1 MILKDIHISGF
12 GKYTHEDLSFS
23 EGVNVIYGENG
34 SGKSTLH
41 AYLKSMLFGM
51 ERGRGRAAHTDS
63 YSRCYPW
70 SSQAPYGGSLTFS
83 TEEGEF
89 LLERCL
95 DAKNRTLAVR
105 RASTGQLA
113 AASQEELD
121 KLLSGLTEE
130 AYRNTISIEQLKAA
144 TDGSLSEELK
154 NHLSSLALSG
164 TSTLDVSHTMAALK
178 EQKKALQKTLN
189 KEAEKQYRTLFHEIC
204 ETEDRLKTM
213 DSQPEELTHQIKEL
227 QVKLQKEQ
235 DESSRLEQLAGE
247 QEQALEDHSLSGIRD
262 IEIYQ
267 DRIQD
272 AFAAHRLAAEENSRR
287 QKRSLLV
294 RDVLSGVFAC
304 LIFLLLGFG
313 TLFYEQLPFVNTPFP
328 LPRMPFLILFFISA
342 GISFLVTVILFIRSK
357 KDDSDS
363 EAMAAET
370 EQFLIQEFKTH
381 LGTSEVNEDN
391 RKALEDKLAE
401 YDLLKR
407 SLADTKARA
416 AASLKATVALQ
427 EQLRTAGEEM
437 ARCQKQAWEF
447 EQAVSRLS
455 DLEDQK
461 TALGRTLE
469 ANCLTEEKIN
479 AITLAEDTIS
489 SLSAKLHETFSPVLN
504 SRVSEILC
512 AITDGVY
519 DKLMIDEDL
528 KVTVRN
534 GGRTIPLEALS
545 RGTIEQVYLA
555 LRISAVEI
563 LYPGISLPI
572 LLDDTFAYY
581 DDARL
586 HNTLKWLSENYSG
599 QVLLFTCHKRE
610 AAFLSRLGV
619 PYHLVALS

>member
-23 EGVNVIYGENG
+23 EGINVIYGENG

-70 SSQAPYGGSLTFS
+70 NSQAPYGGSLTFS
-83 TEEGEF
+83 TEEGDF

-95 DAKNRTLAVR
+95 DAKNRTLAIR
-105 RASTGQLA
+105 RASTGQLIGTGQA
-113 AASQEELD
+113 DLD

-144 TDGSLSEELK
+144 TDGTLSESLK

-164 TSTLDVSHTMAALK
+164 TSTLDVSHTLASLK
-178 EQKKALQKTLN
+178 EKKKVLKQELSKD
-189 KEAEKQYRTLFHEIC
+189 AEEQYRTLFHEIC
-204 ETEDRLKTM
+204 ETEDRLEAM
-213 DSQPEELTHQIKEL
+213 DGQPEELTKQIKEL
-227 QVKLQKEQ
+227 QAKLETEQ
-235 DESSRLEQLAGE
+235 AEYSRLERLADE
-247 QEQALEDHSLSGIRD
+247 QEQALEAHSLSGIKD
-262 IEIYQ
+262 TGIYQ

-272 AFAAHRLAAEENSRR
+272 AFAAHRLAAEENSRH
-287 QKRSLLV
+287 KKHSLLV
-294 RDVLSGVFAC
+294 RDVLSGFFAC
-304 LIFLLLGFG
+304 LVFLLLGLG
-313 TLFYEQLPFVNTPFP
+313 TLFYEQLPIINTPFP
-328 LPRMPFLILFFISA
+328 LPRLPFLILFFATA
-342 GISFLVTVILFIRSK
+342 GISFLATVILFIRSK

-370 EQFLIQEFKTH
+370 EQFLLNEFKTH
-381 LGTSEVNEDN
+381 LGTSEVNEEN
-391 RKALEDKLAE
+391 RKALDDKLAE
-401 YDLLKR
+401 YLLLKR
-407 SLADTKARA
+407 EHTDTKVRA
-416 AASLKATVALQ
+416 EASLKATVALQ
-427 EQLRTAGEEM
+427 EKLRTVSEEM
-437 ARCQKQAWEF
+437 GRCQKQAWEF

-455 DLEDQK
+455 ELEDQK

-469 ANCLTEEKIN
+469 ANRLTEEKLK
-479 AITLAEDTIS
+479 AVALAEDTIS
-489 SLSAKLHETFSPVLN
+489 ALSAKLHESFSPVLN

-519 DKLMIDEDL
+519 DRLYIDENLD
-528 KVTVRN
+528 VTVRN

-545 RGTIEQVYLA
+545 RGTVEQAYLA

-563 LYPGISLPI
+563 LYPGVSLPI

-586 HNTLKWLSENYSG
+586 HNTLKWLAENYPG
-599 QVLLFTCHKRE
+599 QILLFTCHKRE